1 MVSRYSNKV
10 EEPFIQKKLQINM
23 KFMILFNTSKNVDPM
38 WVHEI
43 MWTHVQI
50 CLDVLTLAN
59 PYIYTIS
66 YADAF

>member
-1 MVSRYSNKV
+1 M
-10 EEPFIQKKLQINM
+10 KL
-23 KFMILFNTSKNVDPM
+23 MILFNTSKNVDPM